1 MMKIG
6 GHVSAAGGIDLAVQ
20 RTLDISANCPQI
32 FITSPRQW
40 RKTNITD
47 DQIERFKAGIKEY
60 QLDPVFIH
68 GMYLANL
75 ASEDADL
82 LEKSIDAVAH
92 GLIIADKIG
101 AQGLIYHTGSRK
113 DRDPDEAVAQ
123 VIKSMKEV
131 LKRAAGGS
139 SQLIIEGSAGQK
151 GAIGSFEELGAMR
164 KGAGSDRVKI
174 CLDTCHAFAAGHD
187 LVTPTG
193 IKTMLAAFDRLIGLK
208 HLVVIHANDSKF
220 DMGQA
225 KDRHENIGQGKIGSA
240 GFKALL
246 HTPEL
251 RKLPWL
257 LEVPGETGE
266 GPDTANVQRLQELA
280 S

>member
-1 MMKIG
+1 MLKIG

-20 RTLDISANCPQI
+20 RTLDIGANCLQI

-47 DQIERFKAGIKEY
+47 EQVERFRIGIKEHK
-60 QLDPVFIH
+60 LDPVFIH

-75 ASEDADL
+75 ASEDAEL

-92 GLIIADKIG
+92 ALQVADRIG
-101 AQGLIYHTGSRK
+101 AQGVIYHTGSRK

-131 LKRAAGGS
+131 LKRAAGGK

-151 GAIGSFEELGAMR
+151 GAIGSFKELGQMR

-174 CLDTCHAFAAGHD
+174 CLDTCHGFAAGHD
-187 LVTPTG
+187 LVTPAG
-193 IKTMLAAFDRLIGLK
+193 VKTTLAEFDDLIGLE
-208 HLVVIHANDSKF
+208 HLVVLHANDSKF
-220 DMGQA
+220 EMGQA
-225 KDRHENIGQGKIGSA
+225 KDRHENIGHGKIGNA
-240 GFKALL
+240 GFKSMLQN
-246 HTPEL
+246 PVL

-257 LEVPGETGE
+257 LEVPGDTGE
-266 GPDTANVQRLQELA
+266 GPDATNIKRLQELA
-280 S
+280 